1 MEILK
6 LREEKERISEAACW
20 FHEKWKVPMEAYR
33 ESMQAATENNSSIPQ
48 WYIVVEGNKIIA
60 GAGVIENDFHKRKDL
75 TPNLCALYVEEEYR
89 CQGIA
94 GKLLD
99 YVCNDMK
106 EMGIE
111 TLYLITEHTSFY
123 EKYDWRFYVWWRK
136 KMSLTRLGCMYM
148 KKACCERYNKL
159 FSLKLMEI

>member
-1 MEILK
+1 MGSAHGGIQGEY
-6 LREEKERISEAACW
+6 AAA
-20 FHEKWKVPMEAYR
+20 V
-33 ESMQAATENNSSIPQ
+33 ENHNSIPQ

-75 TPNLCALYVEEEYR
+75 TPNLCALYVEKEYR

-106 EMGIE
+106 AMGIE

-123 EKYDWRFYVWWRK
+123 EKYGWKFLCMVEEEDEPKQIRMYVHE
-136 KMSLTRLGCMYM
+136 G
-148 KKACCERYNKL
+148 
-159 FSLKLMEI
+159 

>member
-1 MEILK
+1 MEILN
-6 LREEKERISEAACW
+6 LREEKERISKAAYW
-20 FHEKWKVPMEAYR
+20 FHEKWEVPMEAYK
-33 ESMQAATENNSSIPQ
+33 ESMQAAVENNSSIPQ

-123 EKYDWRFYVWWRK
+123 EKYDWRFLCMVEEEDEPKQIRMYVHE
-136 KMSLTRLGCMYM
+136 G
-148 KKACCERYNKL
+148 
-159 FSLKLMEI
+159 

>member
-1 MEILK
+1 
-6 LREEKERISEAACW
+6 
-20 FHEKWKVPMEAYR
+20 
-33 ESMQAATENNSSIPQ
+33 MQAATENNSSIPQ

-60 GAGVIENDFHKRKDL
+60 GAGVIENDL
-75 TPNLCALYVEEEYR
+75 YR

-123 EKYDWRFYVWWRK
+123 EKYDWRFLCMVEEENEPNQIRMYVHEE
-136 KMSLTRLGCMYM
+136 SLL
-148 KKACCERYNKL
+148 
-159 FSLKLMEI
+159 

>member
-1 MEILK
+1 MEILN
-6 LREEKERISEAACW
+6 LREEKERISKAAYW
-20 FHEKWKVPMEAYR
+20 FHEKWEVPMEAYK
-33 ESMQAATENNSSIPQ
+33 ESMQAAVENHNSIPQ

-75 TPNLCALYVEEEYR
+75 TPNLCALYVEKEYR

-106 EMGIE
+106 AM
-111 TLYLITEHTSFY
+111 LITEHTSFY
-123 EKYDWRFYVWWRK
+123 EKYGWKFLCMVEEEDEPKQIRMYVHE
-136 KMSLTRLGCMYM
+136 G
-148 KKACCERYNKL
+148 
-159 FSLKLMEI
+159 

>member
-1 MEILK
+1 M
-6 LREEKERISEAACW
+6 
-20 FHEKWKVPMEAYR
+20 VAYK
-33 ESMQAATENNSSIPQ
+33 ESMQAAVENHNSIPQ
-48 WYIVVEGNKIIA
+48 WYIVVEGNEIVA

-89 CQGIA
+89 CKGIV
-94 GKLLD
+94 GKILD

-123 EKYDWRFYVWWRK
+123 EKYDWTFLCMVEEVDELNQIRMYVHEE
-136 KMSLTRLGCMYM
+136 SLL
-148 KKACCERYNKL
+148 
-159 FSLKLMEI
+159 

>member
-1 MEILK
+1 MEILN
-6 LREEKERISEAACW
+6 LREEKERISKAAYW
-20 FHEKWKVPMEAYR
+20 FHEKWEVPMEAYK
-33 ESMQAATENNSSIPQ
+33 ESMQAAVENHNSIPQ

-106 EMGIE
+106 AMGIE

-123 EKYDWRFYVWWRK
+123 EKYGWKFLCMVEEEDEPKQIRMYVHE
-136 KMSLTRLGCMYM
+136 G
-148 KKACCERYNKL
+148 
-159 FSLKLMEI
+159 

>member
-1 MEILK
+1 MEILN
-6 LREEKERISEAACW
+6 LREEKERISKAAYW
-20 FHEKWKVPMEAYR
+20 FHEKWEVPMEAYK
-33 ESMQAATENNSSIPQ
+33 ESMQAAVENHNSIPQ

-75 TPNLCALYVEEEYR
+75 TPNLCALYVEKEYR

-106 EMGIE
+106 AMGIE

-123 EKYDWRFYVWWRK
+123 EKYGWKFLCMVEEEDEPKQIRMYVHEE
-136 KMSLTRLGCMYM
+136 SLL
-148 KKACCERYNKL
+148 
-159 FSLKLMEI
+159 

>member
-94 GKLLD
+94 WKLLD

-123 EKYDWRFYVWWRK
+123 EKYDWRFLCMVEEENEPNQIRMYVHEE
-136 KMSLTRLGCMYM
+136 SLL
-148 KKACCERYNKL
+148 
-159 FSLKLMEI
+159 

>member
-1 MEILK
+1 
-6 LREEKERISEAACW
+6 
-20 FHEKWKVPMEAYR
+20 
-33 ESMQAATENNSSIPQ
+33 MQAATENNSSIPQ

-123 EKYDWRFYVWWRK
+123 EKYDWRFLCMVEEEDEPNQIRMYVHEE
-136 KMSLTRLGCMYM
+136 SLL
-148 KKACCERYNKL
+148 
-159 FSLKLMEI
+159 

>member
-60 GAGVIENDFHKRKDL
+60 GAGVIENDL
-75 TPNLCALYVEEEYR
+75 YR

-159 FSLKLMEI
+159 FSLKLMKI

>member
-1 MEILK
+1 MEILN
-6 LREEKERISEAACW
+6 LREEKERISKAAYW
-20 FHEKWKVPMEAYR
+20 FHEKWEVPMEAYK
-33 ESMQAATENNSSIPQ
+33 ESMQAAVENHNSIPQ

-75 TPNLCALYVEEEYR
+75 TPNLCALYVEKEYR
-89 CQGIA
+89 CQEIA

-106 EMGIE
+106 AMGIE

-123 EKYDWRFYVWWRK
+123 EKYGWKF
-136 KMSLTRLGCMYM
+136 LCMVEEEDEPKQIRM
-148 KKACCERYNKL
+148 FVHEG
-159 FSLKLMEI
+159 

>member
-6 LREEKERISEAACW
+6 LREEKERISEAAFW

-60 GAGVIENDFHKRKDL
+60 GAEVIENDL
-75 TPNLCALYVEEEYR
+75 YR

-99 YVCNDMK
+99 YVCDDMK

-123 EKYDWRFYVWWRK
+123 EKYDWRFLCMVEEENEPNQIRMYVHEE
-136 KMSLTRLGCMYM
+136 SLL
-148 KKACCERYNKL
+148 
-159 FSLKLMEI
+159 

>member
-6 LREEKERISEAACW
+6 LREEKERISEAAYW
-20 FHEKWKVPMEAYR
+20 FHEKWEVPMEAYK
-33 ESMQAATENNSSIPQ
+33 ESMQAAVENDNSIPQ

-75 TPNLCALYVEEEYR
+75 APNLCALYVEKEYR

-94 GKLLD
+94 GKLLG

-106 EMGIE
+106 KMGIG
-111 TLYLITEHTSFY
+111 TLYLVTEHTSFY
-123 EKYDWRFYVWWRK
+123 EKYGWKFFCTVEEEDEPNQIRMYVHE
-136 KMSLTRLGCMYM
+136 
-148 KKACCERYNKL
+148 A
-159 FSLKLMEI
+159 

>member
-1 MEILK
+1 MEILN
-6 LREEKERISEAACW
+6 LREEKERISKAAYW
-20 FHEKWKVPMEAYR
+20 FHEKWEVPMEAYK
-33 ESMQAATENNSSIPQ
+33 ESMQAAVENHNSIPQ

-75 TPNLCALYVEEEYR
+75 TPNLCALYVEKEYR

-106 EMGIE
+106 AMGIE

-123 EKYDWRFYVWWRK
+123 EKYGWKFLCMVEEEDEPKQIRMYVHE
-136 KMSLTRLGCMYM
+136 G
-148 KKACCERYNKL
+148 
-159 FSLKLMEI
+159 